1 MNPPRL
7 PTAFRRACS
16 RLDVTPT
23 RHVFSVRIAEQ
34 RARLFACSPVAAV
47 WDRRGPREGK
57 DSAGADRRYR
67 LLKEFVCS
75 TSKFGIGQIAGSNCT
90 PLGLHRIAEK
100 HGDGAPAGTVFKA
113 RKPIGHLNDGLP
125 VESIT
130 TRIMWLDGL
139 DPGCNRGG
147 NVDTF
152 ARYIYI
158 HGFGVPASLGHP
170 ASHGCIHLA
179 DTDLIALFDLL
190 PIGTLVWIERG

>member
-16 RLDVTPT
+16 RLGVSPT
-23 RHVFSVRIAEQ
+23 SHVFTVRITEQ
-34 RARLFACSPVAAV
+34 RARLFECSSVIC
-47 WDRRGPREGK
+47 G
-57 DSAGADRRYR
+57 RRYR

-100 HGDGAPAGTVFKA
+100 HGDGVPAGTVFKA

-125 VESIT
+125 LESIT
-130 TRIMWLDGL
+130 TRILWLDGL
-139 DPGCNRGG
+139 DPGFNRGG
-147 NVDTF
+147 KVDTF

-158 HGFGVPASLGHP
+158 HGFGDPASLGQP

-179 DTDLIALFDLL
+179 DPDLIALFARL

>member
-1 MNPPRL
+1 MNLPRL
-7 PTAFRRACS
+7 PIAFRRACV
-16 RLDVTPT
+16 RLTVTPT
-23 RHVFSVRIAEQ
+23 RHVFTVRIAEQ
-34 RARLFACSPVAAV
+34 RARLFECSSAAGTN
-47 WDRRGPREGK
+47 RRF
-57 DSAGADRRYR
+57 R

-75 TSKFGIGQIAGSNCT
+75 TSKFGIGQLAGSNCT
-90 PLGLHRIAEK
+90 PLGLHRISEK
-100 HGDGAPAGTVFKA
+100 HGAGASAGTVFKA

-125 VESIT
+125 LESIT
-130 TRIMWLDGL
+130 TRILWLDGL
-139 DPGCNRGG
+139 DPGFNRGG

-179 DTDLIALFDLL
+179 DTDLIPLFDLL

>member
-1 MNPPRL
+1 MNSPRL
-7 PTAFRRACS
+7 PTAFRRACA

-23 RHVFSVRIAEQ
+23 RHVFTVRIAEQ
-34 RARLFACSPVAAV
+34 RARLFVCSSPT
-47 WDRRGPREGK
+47 PT
-57 DSAGADRRYR
+57 RRYR

-90 PLGLHRIAEK
+90 PLGLHCIAEK

-113 RKPIGHLNDGLP
+113 RKPIGHLKDGLP

-130 TRIMWLDGL
+130 TRILWLDGL
-139 DPGCNRGG
+139 DPGVNRGG

-179 DTDLIALFDLL
+179 DTDLIPLFDLL